1 MGEISLE
8 VLKITRSQSVKLY
21 RRMQIEVLEDNLPYC
36 RLSNRL
42 LIDIEG
48 FDIPA
53 IVLIHTYIYT
63 YINYLPISSLRKGG
77 QP

>member
-1 MGEISLE
+1 
-8 VLKITRSQSVKLY
+8 
-21 RRMQIEVLEDNLPYC
+21 MQIEVLEDNLPYC

-53 IVLIHTYIYT
+53 IVLIHTYMYAYIY
-63 YINYLPISSLRKGG
+63 YLPISSPRKGG